1 MVKNLSGGNKSKGFA
16 RKNTLKKDNALITS
30 TDDLEVYAQVTKILG
45 GAMCQV
51 VCLDGTEMI
60 CHIRGKFRGRHKRDN
75 MIQNGTWLLVGKR
88 EWEKEPAPGKLMNC
102 DVMEVYSE
110 QDKQKLKNNLA
121 TINWMPFVAN
131 DTKVMNASTSSAAT
145 AHPEDNIVFTDE
157 KTEEYQALMEIQL
170 QNRVITMV
178 EEEEWIN
185 IEDI

>member
-1 MVKNLSGGNKSKGFA
+1 MVKNMSGGNKSKGFA
-16 RKNTLKKDNALITS
+16 RKNTIKKDNALVIS
-30 TDDLEVYAQVTKILG
+30 TDELEVYAQVTKLLG

-88 EWEKEPAPGKLMNC
+88 EWEKEPVHGKLQNC
-102 DVMEVYSE
+102 DVIEVYTE

-121 TINWMPFVAN
+121 TINWMPFIVN
-131 DTKVMNASTSSAAT
+131 ETKLNTSTPSS
-145 AHPEDNIVFTDE
+145 EDNIVFTDE
-157 KTEEYQALMEIQL
+157 KTEEYQALMEAQL
-170 QNRVITMV
+170 QNRLATVV